1 MPLTKRQW
9 ELGIDGET
17 DEWMRKAYAWL
28 SANPDNAYSLDEIV
42 ASLLDDA
49 PNTNLPVKLIMALD
63 TLTLIKAVEPRVIAG
78 TNYYLFETKVDITTW
93 KVESEQQD
101 SG

>member
-28 SANPDNAYSLDEIV
+28 SSDPDNAYSLDEIA
-42 ASLLDDA
+42 ASLLDNA

-63 TLTLIKAVEPRVIAG
+63 TLTLIMAVEQRAIAG
-78 TNYYLFETKVDITTW
+78 TNYYLFESKVDITTW
-93 KVESEQQD
+93 KVD
-101 SG
+101 S